1 MGSARVQ
8 ELTISVAELLGR
20 PGAVRDVLLSAQM
33 EGIATALARVAAD
46 PVALKLRAESVME
59 GILVT
64 GQVEA
69 GATAQCARC
78 LVDFP
83 ADVDVDVCELFVAP
97 AHESRDDDVYK
108 VTGTEIDL
116 EPMVRDALML
126 ALPLHPLCREGC
138 KGICAR
144 CGADLNA
151 GECSCTEA
159 EEDPRW
165 APLEAL
171 REQLEQRGTA

>member
-1 MGSARVQ
+1 MQ

-20 PGAVRDVLLSAQM
+20 PGAVRDVRLTARL
-33 EGIATALARVAAD
+33 EGIATALARVSAE
-46 PVALKLRAESVME
+46 PVALKLRVESVME

-64 GQVEA
+64 GRLEA

-78 LVDFP
+78 LTNFPVD
-83 ADVDVDVCELFVAP
+83 AGVEVCELFVAP
-97 AHESRDDDVYK
+97 GHEAGDDDVYK
-108 VTGTEIDL
+108 VGGTEIDL

-126 ALPLHPLCREGC
+126 TLPFHPICREEC